1 MADLVV
7 ASDPIAAAAARVEEA
22 VRAVDAEREAARLAI
37 PGGSAAAVVGAVR
50 EALGEVWRRVRL
62 TWVDER
68 CVPRRALDSNRG
80 TAHRNGFLREDDPP
94 AVELAL
100 FEDGETP
107 EAACERVAEGLGRE
121 LHAGLDVVLLGM
133 GADGHVAS
141 LFPGRGEPP
150 GVVAPVYESPKPP
163 RERVTLTTRFLRT
176 ARTTVLFATG
186 EAKREALTRVLMEDP
201 KLPASGLPGLV
212 VVTDLELR
220 H

>member
-1 MADLVV
+1 M
-7 ASDPIAAAAARVEEA
+7 
-22 VRAVDAEREAARLAI
+22 
-37 PGGSAAAVVGAVR
+37 R

-133 GADGHVAS
+133 GADGHVGSIYPDSDALKDETGAAVLGVDMPGKRSITMS
-141 LFPGRGEPP
+141 LPLINTAERV
-150 GVVAPVYESPKPP
+150 VVA
-163 RERVTLTTRFLRT
+163 
-176 ARTTVLFATG
+176 
-186 EAKREALTRVLMEDP
+186 
-201 KLPASGLPGLV
+201 ASGTKKAETVRAVLEDDESELPGACVDAFSTIFFLFRAFSG
-212 VVTDLELR
+212 L
-220 H
+220 